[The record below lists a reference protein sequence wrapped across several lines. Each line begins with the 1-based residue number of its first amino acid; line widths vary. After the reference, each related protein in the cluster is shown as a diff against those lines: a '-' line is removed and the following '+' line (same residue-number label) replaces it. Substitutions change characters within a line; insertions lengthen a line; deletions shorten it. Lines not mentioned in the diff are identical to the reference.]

1 MLHETIH
8 TGSSAD
14 DIECGQA
21 VQNLLILKIHH
32 QCQEC
37 EQPILIGARCTS
49 SQVVCTA
56 PNSTNVLNFE

>member
-1 MLHETIH
+1 MLHGNIH
-8 TGSSAD
+8 TGLRTN

-21 VQNLLILKIHH
+21 IENLLILKIHH